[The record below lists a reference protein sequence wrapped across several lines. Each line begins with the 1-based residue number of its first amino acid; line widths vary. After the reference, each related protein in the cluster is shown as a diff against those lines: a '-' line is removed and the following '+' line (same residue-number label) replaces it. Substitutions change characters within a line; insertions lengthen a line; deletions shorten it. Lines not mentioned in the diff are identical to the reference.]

1 MCKSRA
7 KSADKGHKDIFF
19 NSSFF
24 LYAAFALLVLIH
36 SKPIRRREFRNKR
49 LKPYEGPIRS
59 GNPPGLQ
66 QSRNRDHTSVVCL
79 RPVLSL
85 HAFRIIAKSI
95 IFHRRNSAD
104 FR

>member
-49 LKPYEGPIRS
+49 LKPYEGPSSFWEPARS
-59 GNPPGLQ
+59 ATEQEP
-66 QSRNRDHTSVVCL
+66 RIT
-79 RPVLSL
+79 RPSC
-85 HAFRIIAKSI
+85 A
-95 IFHRRNSAD
+95 
-104 FR
+104 